1 MPTPT
6 FVPTYVPVAGIPLA
20 VTPTPYA
27 VPTSSFDGSNAPTAE
42 EDNTGFIILTI
53 ALVCVCLLFLL
64 ILGVVILTFV
74 VRSQKAGKN
83 G

>member
-27 VPTSSFDGSNAPTAE
+27 VPTSSFDGSNSPAE
-42 EDNTGFIILTI
+42 EDNTGFIILTV
-53 ALVCVCLLFLL
+53 ALVCVCLIFLL